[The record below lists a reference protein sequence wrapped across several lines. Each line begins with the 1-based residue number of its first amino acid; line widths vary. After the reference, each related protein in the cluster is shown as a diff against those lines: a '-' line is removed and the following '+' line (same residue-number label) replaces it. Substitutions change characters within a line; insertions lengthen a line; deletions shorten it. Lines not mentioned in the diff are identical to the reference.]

1 MQDKVRDKQLLTA
14 AMAKEKAIEDIE
26 AAEKNALRRE
36 IIELQKHYGQQAED
50 KAAYEKMIEQ
60 LVENENDKQWEA
72 KESQWRRED
81 QARINLMKNVYQ
93 NREQDII
100 LKQKLKEEA
109 NWLKD
114 YEKTENDDQIM
125 RQTLAHEE
133 KAMTTAMNKKS
144 HQTDI
149 LRQVGERD
157 RTMRRDLQDKMYEER
172 SAKLAE
178 IEYQRRINVEKNNN
192 QTLLGTWKSTVGQH

>member
-1 MQDKVRDKQLLTA
+1 MSEEEREKRAEQQKFLLNRERNLELINHNATEKQLREQAEMQDKVRDKQLLTA

-60 LVENENDKQWEA
+60 LFENENVKQWEA

-114 YEKTENDDQIM
+114 YEKTENDD
-125 RQTLAHEE
+125 
-133 KAMTTAMNKKS
+133 
-144 HQTDI
+144 
-149 LRQVGERD
+149 
-157 RTMRRDLQDKMYEER
+157 
-172 SAKLAE
+172 
-178 IEYQRRINVEKNNN
+178 
-192 QTLLGTWKSTVGQH
+192 